1 VAKKL
6 LITDAYNPM
15 GRAIQTAFE
24 HTAFSLLTPKMD
36 ELDWGDAEQVA
47 DYLGRH
53 SVVLVINTLG
63 WSEAPD
69 VAEQVRL
76 VSSAR
81 GLALACLKA
90 NVVPLHL
97 SSYLV
102 FGGENKSTYDEWD
115 KPSPL
120 GPAGRAYLDAE
131 RSFERHLNEYICLRA
146 GWVLDSQE
154 GSSFSRILSHLTRV
168 GGSFETGHRRRG
180 APVSIEVVGRVVL
193 AMVKQILCGAEN
205 WGVFHCAS
213 SDPCTVA
220 EFTDA
225 LAAILEQEGC
235 LKGEWSIAEPHREVA
250 KQGGTVR
257 PEPDSSVLSVRR
269 SRDNFG
275 VQAVSWRKGLKG
287 LVKLWLE
294 RDQVRQLH
302 SG

>member
-1 VAKKL
+1 VATKL
-6 LITDAYNPM
+6 LLTDAYSSI
-15 GRAIQTAFE
+15 GRTIWAAFE

-36 ELDWGDAEQVA
+36 ELNWEDPEQLAE
-47 DYLGRH
+47 YLERH
-53 SVVLVINTLG
+53 NVVLVINTLG

-69 VAEQVRL
+69 VAEQLRL
-76 VSSAR
+76 VSAAK
-81 GLALACLKA
+81 GLARACLKA
-90 NVVPLHL
+90 NVAPLHL

-102 FGGENKSTYDEWD
+102 FGGENKSTYDERD
-115 KPSPL
+115 NPSPL

-131 RSFERHLNEYICLRA
+131 RSFEQHLDEYICLRL
-146 GWVLDSQE
+146 GWVLDTQD

-180 APVSIEVVGRVVL
+180 APVSIEVVGNVVV

-225 LAAILEQEGC
+225 VAAILEQEGS
-235 LKGEWSIAEPHREVA
+235 LKGEWSIIEPRDEAALQA
-250 KQGGTVR
+250 KGLR
-257 PEPDSSVLSVRR
+257 PEPDSSVLTVRR

-287 LVKLWLE
+287 LIKLWLE
-294 RDQVRQLH
+294 REEERRLH
-302 SG
+302 E